1 MSIEIQNKLGE
12 LKEKGWTLANVA
24 REIGQAKVTV
34 EAWNQGTRS
43 PANAKSVFA
52 SLDRLGARKRI
63 PPQKYFVK
71 KLKGK

>member
-34 EAWNQGTRS
+34 ETWNQGTRLRLMR
-43 PANAKSVFA
+43 NRCCT
-52 SLDRLGARKRI
+52 LDRLGARKRT